1 MLSPGRNNSNAT
13 SKAWSAFDGDE
24 EFSGLYRHNTAI
36 FYAEPHLKSFY
47 YYRLVNQNQA
57 LVRQL
62 VKRIQGIRSK
72 DKIKMR
78 GTGE

>member
-1 MLSPGRNNSNAT
+1 MLSTGRNNSNAT

-78 GTGE
+78 GTGK